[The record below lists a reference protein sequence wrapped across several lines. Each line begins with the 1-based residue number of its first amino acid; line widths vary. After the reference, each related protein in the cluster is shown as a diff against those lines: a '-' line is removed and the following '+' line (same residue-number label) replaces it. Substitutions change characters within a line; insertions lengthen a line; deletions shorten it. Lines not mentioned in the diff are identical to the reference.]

1 MNLYIEA
8 RGGRFFFFDVLGTY
22 TGGSF
27 LTEQSETDKT
37 FAACEPGVATSLLFV
52 LKSLSCYI

>member
-27 LTEQSETDKT
+27 LTEQSETCKT
-37 FAACEPGVATSLLFV
+37 FAACEPGVATSLLFYFR
-52 LKSLSCYI
+52 SRSC